1 MYGYVEKV
9 RKDEEE
15 VVEEM
20 RVGDRGKVL
29 GGNMGVVL
37 YDVRRV

>member
-9 RKDEEE
+9 REDEEE
-15 VVEEM
+15 MVEEI
-20 RVGDRGKVL
+20 RVGDSGKVL